1 MLIEKGKMN
10 NIFLIKFENSD
21 YSDEGNLRRWILF
34 KALKLPICTMKG
46 ICIHSNVSIS
56 EQLLFLHIINC
67 VQISYFLILSAQIIG
82 ERVQKNRL
90 VHASNGTLTYHN

>member
-34 KALKLPICTMKG
+34 KALKLPIPWKG
-46 ICIHSNVSIS
+46 
-56 EQLLFLHIINC
+56 
-67 VQISYFLILSAQIIG
+67 SAFIAECEYQ
-82 ERVQKNRL
+82 
-90 VHASNGTLTYHN
+90 